1 MTMNEIMNLLQ
12 NLAFPAFVSVYL
24 LINSTKNEE
33 FNRNQLEELRKTVD
47 KNTNVIAKLIDKLSQ
62 KDQ

>member
-1 MTMNEIMNLLQ
+1 MNEIMNLLQ

-62 KDQ
+62 KDL

>member
-1 MTMNEIMNLLQ
+1 MNEIMNLLQ

-62 KDQ
+62 KDM